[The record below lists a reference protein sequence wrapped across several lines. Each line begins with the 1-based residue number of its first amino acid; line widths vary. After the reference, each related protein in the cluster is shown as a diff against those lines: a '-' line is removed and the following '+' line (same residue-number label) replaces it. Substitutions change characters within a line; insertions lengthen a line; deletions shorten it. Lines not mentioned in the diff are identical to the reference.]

1 MNKFS
6 KQKLNKRNMTTNK
19 RNQDRTG
26 QLSTHNIFL
35 SNSCRS
41 DAVYPK
47 NKLVWLA
54 KIALGSSKLNC
65 SRQYVIISILLYD
78 AKQFH

>member
-26 QLSTHNIFL
+26 QLSTHGIFYQMVV
-35 SNSCRS
+35 
-41 DAVYPK
+41 A
-47 NKLVWLA
+47 A
-54 KIALGSSKLNC
+54 TQFIQKIT
-65 SRQYVIISILLYD
+65 
-78 AKQFH
+78 

>member
-1 MNKFS
+1 MFNVS
-6 KQKLNKRNMTTNK
+6 AVRSLHIQNTLYTALNKLNKRNMTTNK
-19 RNQDRTG
+19 RNQGRTG

-47 NKLVWLA
+47 IN
-54 KIALGSSKLNC
+54 
-65 SRQYVIISILLYD
+65 
-78 AKQFH
+78 